1 MERDRKKIQFVFD
14 YIYKEMG
21 ISEHQIRSK
30 VRKREILDARRLFFY
45 VMRNYFKYSFEKAGK
60 ITLHNHATVLH
71 ACRTFNDYTVPY
83 PKITTLPYKDIC
95 FQLDLMKD
103 SVEQQLEELQE
114 KTIIINKK
122 INELLTI
129 KQLQNGRRK
138 KLHS

>member
-21 ISEHQIRSK
+21 VNEQQIRSK
-30 VRKREILDARRLFFY
+30 VRKRDILDARRLFFY
-45 VMRNYFKYSFEKAGK
+45 VMRNYFKYSFEKVGK
-60 ITLHNHATVLH
+60 ITLHSHATVLH
-71 ACRTFNDYTVPY
+71 SCRTFDDYTVPY
-83 PKITTLPYKDIC
+83 PKLTILPYKDIC
-95 FQLDLMKD
+95 FQLDLIKN

-122 INELLTI
+122 INELITI